1 MVKDSSVYN
10 FFEIDEGGIRIFS
23 SPKTKEL
30 DSAEFFLKWKDL
42 AVFKHMIHE
51 TDLNTQLLY
60 YSKKNMKGYKIP
72 SKMNTIYYNGKND
85 KPLLGKK
92 IAIDPGH
99 VGGDSTLARMEKRIA
114 KIKNEKNNEFVITEG
129 NLTMQTALILKN
141 KLEALGAN
149 VLLTRSGE
157 GINSFGY
164 SFEDWMKKDFEI

>member
-1 MVKDSSVYN
+1 MKGFFSVFTFIFFSIISVSQNYDSLISYYKLRADKYMVKDSSVYN

-85 KPLLGKK
+85 KPLLGK
-92 IAIDPGH
+92 
-99 VGGDSTLARMEKRIA
+99 
-114 KIKNEKNNEFVITEG
+114 
-129 NLTMQTALILKN
+129 
-141 KLEALGAN
+141 
-149 VLLTRSGE
+149 
-157 GINSFGY
+157 
-164 SFEDWMKKDFEI
+164 